1 MLHMKSLTD
10 IELYFSSVY
19 IQDVRM
25 QEVYFIHET
34 SFLGLILYYQQSN
47 IEQKMRPSR
56 YSFLNSLNCMTTFS
70 LEIKTG
76 QKLSYCEYMCVYI
89 YPSTFLNSLSLNH
102 VTQSHC
108 PVCHFVTFLF
118 FQFQVKLEFTCYIKL
133 SYS

>member
-10 IELYFSSVY
+10 TELYFSSVY

-25 QEVYFIHET
+25 QELYFIHET

-47 IEQKMRPSR
+47 IEQKMRPSC

-76 QKLSYCEYMCVYI
+76 QKLISSLVIVNGYI
-89 YPSTFLNSLSLNH
+89 YISISLS
-102 VTQSHC
+102 
-108 PVCHFVTFLF
+108 
-118 FQFQVKLEFTCYIKL
+118 
-133 SYS
+133 

>member
-25 QEVYFIHET
+25 QELYFIHET